1 LQNQLDKIE
10 KATDSIKKV
19 LSEKNRRYGNSALN
33 PINVFSSLN
42 ADEGIKQRLDDKLK
56 RIKTHTE
63 KQGMSEP
70 LRKNDVFDLIGY
82 LILYCVNNNWTDF
95 EEFLD

>member
-1 LQNQLDKIE
+1 MQNQLDKIE